1 MNIQEILVNEFGNKI
16 ENLISLAYKQQDSA
30 SWLFASTSPNILL
43 ALVRKVKSSEPI
55 DGDSLNL
62 LPIQSDSKKKL
73 GDSESKPS
81 DPYPPSSSP
90 ILELYL
96 SRRKGFVVSFLPKPR
111 ESPSKRRRRK
121 PISDAKIIALSHTLA
136 STTKA
141 STTSSKSAE
150 KVLTNRVLQL
160 EVHST
165 RAGVI

>member
-1 MNIQEILVNEFGNKI
+1 M
-16 ENLISLAYKQQDSA
+16 
-30 SWLFASTSPNILL
+30 TILL
-43 ALVRKVKSSEPI
+43 TVRGTK
-55 DGDSLNL
+55 
-62 LPIQSDSKKKL
+62 
-73 GDSESKPS
+73 
-81 DPYPPSSSP
+81 
-90 ILELYL
+90 
-96 SRRKGFVVSFLPKPR
+96 SFLITDR